1 MDWSPRTSEKI
12 NGIKTGSKNITNKKN
27 RQRLS
32 EQPNSSLI
40 GQKLSC
46 AFKQVTVLS

>member
-32 EQPNSSLI
+32 EQPNILP
-40 GQKLSC
+40 
-46 AFKQVTVLS
+46 

>member
-32 EQPNSSLI
+32 EQPNSKIHCNDVADS
-40 GQKLSC
+40 KN
-46 AFKQVTVLS
+46 